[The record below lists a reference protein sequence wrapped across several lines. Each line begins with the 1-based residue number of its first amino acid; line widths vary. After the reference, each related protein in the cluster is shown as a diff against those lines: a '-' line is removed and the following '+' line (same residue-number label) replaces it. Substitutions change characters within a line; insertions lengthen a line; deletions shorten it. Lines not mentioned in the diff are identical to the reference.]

1 MYSYAAAL
9 VRVID
14 GDTVR
19 LTLDLG
25 FGLERVDQSYR
36 VARINAPEMSTPE
49 GPPAKV
55 ALEGYLAGKSLVA
68 NTSKPD
74 KYGRSLVELYADNV
88 NVNDWLT
95 ANGWAVPY
103 MVAA

>member
-1 MYSYAAAL
+1 MYSYAALL

-14 GDTVR
+14 GDTAR

-25 FGLERVDQSYR
+25 FGLQRVDQSYR
-36 VARINAPEMSTPE
+36 FARINAPEMSTPE
-49 GPPAKV
+49 GPPSKI
-55 ALEGYLAGKSLVA
+55 ALEGYLTGKSLLA

-88 NVNDWLT
+88 CVNDWLVSNQYAIYQT
-95 ANGWAVPY
+95 Y
-103 MVAA
+103 